1 MSPGPARFARPRA
14 RSLVL
19 GAAALTTSL
28 FTVVHDGARAAAPV
42 GPLPF
47 LPSIAR
53 VKVAVTKDRVVV
65 THSITLPRGDWKSG
79 DLDLYVA
86 HGAPGAPLAL
96 DAKLFKVEDGDLES
110 REVEGGETVS
120 YDRAPFRP
128 PSAHALLGRS
138 KMAGVVVH
146 VKESAFRTA
155 TEQGMA
161 ELRVRALYT
170 LPPEDTENGR
180 EVRVR
185 LGTPGGTPLTLG
197 RVQVTATDREA
208 PVSRAEA
215 RLCGP
220 DADTKLLA
228 VTLTPKP
235 QKPVAPSEPPIAPVL
250 SVRHATDDLCVR
262 IF

>member
-1 MSPGPARFARPRA
+1 MSPRLTGLTRLVPRGFALA
-14 RSLVL
+14 L
-19 GAAALTTSL
+19 GAITTSL
-28 FTVVHDGARAAAPV
+28 FSVAGYGARAAAPV

-65 THSITLPRGDWKSG
+65 THSVTLPRGDWKSG

-110 REVEGGETVS
+110 REIEGGESVT
-120 YDRAPFRP
+120 YERAPFRP

-138 KMAGVVVH
+138 KMAGVIVH
-146 VKESAFRTA
+146 VKESSFRTA
-155 TEQGMA
+155 SEQGMA
-161 ELRVRALYT
+161 ELRIRALYT
-170 LPPEDTENGR
+170 LPPEDAENGR
-180 EVRVR
+180 EVRIR

-208 PVSRAEA
+208 PVTRAEA

-220 DADTKLLA
+220 EADTKLLA
-228 VTLTPKP
+228 VTLTPRP
-235 QKPVAPSEPPIAPVL
+235 AKPVPPSEPPIAPVL

-262 IF
+262 VF

>member
-1 MSPGPARFARPRA
+1 MSPLPARFARGRA
-14 RSLVL
+14 RALVL
-19 GAAALTTSL
+19 GAAAVTASL
-28 FTVVHDGARAAAPV
+28 FTAVHDGAHAAAPV

-96 DAKLFKVEDGDLES
+96 DAKLFKVDDGDLES
-110 REVEGGETVS
+110 REVEGGESVS
-120 YDRAPFRP
+120 
-128 PSAHALLGRS
+128 SAHALLGRS

-146 VKESAFRTA
+146 LKDAAFRAA

-170 LPPEDTENGR
+170 LPPEDAENGR

-228 VTLTPKP
+228 LTLTPKP

-250 SVRHATDDLCVR
+250 SVRHATDDLCIR